1 MKVSHLKQ
9 VIEDIPNDAIL
20 FVAIFDKDEADEHAM
35 SNLNDEQDFKF
46 TDEQWENI
54 VERMDRDEGIWDELM
69 SSWRYYIEQKF
80 NEIKKGNDDNS
91 K

>member
-9 VIEDIPNDAIL
+9 VIEDMPNDAIL
-20 FVAIFDKDEADEHAM
+20 FVAIFDKEEADEHAM
-35 SNLNDEQDFKF
+35 SNLNNEQDFTF
-46 TDEQWENI
+46 SQEQWEDI

-80 NEIKKGNDDNS
+80 NEIGKGNDDNS

>member
-35 SNLNDEQDFKF
+35 SNLNDEKDFKF
-46 TDEQWENI
+46 TDEQWEDI
-54 VERMDRDEGIWDELM
+54 VERMNRDGGIWDELM